1 MREARGVIHP
11 ADRLGFVIAL
21 VIAALVMLAGVIGIV
36 LLGRRRGAE
45 AKSALT
51 ILGMVVLA
59 LLSLGGALTAL
70 VIGVVLISNNR

>member
-1 MREARGVIHP
+1 MA
-11 ADRLGFVIAL
+11 
-21 VIAALVMLAGVIGIV
+21 
-36 LLGRRRGAE
+36 GAE

-70 VIGVVLISNNR
+70 VIGIVLISNNR

>member
-1 MREARGVIHP
+1 MVI
-11 ADRLGFVIAL
+11 GF
-21 VIAALVMLAGVIGIV
+21 LVMAAGALGIV
-36 LLGRRRGAE
+36 LLARRRGAE

-70 VIGVVLISNNR
+70 VIGIVLISNNR